1 VDPVVHTH
9 VAHSC
14 HRTRGPTVRLV
25 FKRSKPRANSRART
39 PSSAPAGRIYRFRTA
54 DFVGT
59 SGYMGGGEGP
69 ATPQKHRRASLVYHS
84 QRQPA
89 PPLLRPWR
97 KKVPPPNSCVSGAW
111 ASVRPSGAAS
121 GPLEAST
128 AADFTVDITAPTP
141 LLVGRATRR
150 RTLQRRG
157 PATIATEHRYVRVL
171 CVRLG
176 LN

>member
-1 VDPVVHTH
+1 LSILTSPTRVTAPGDPQSDSSSNAV
-9 VAHSC
+9 SLGL
-14 HRTRGPTVRLV
+14 TRARGLRPPHPPAGFTGSALRILLG
-25 FKRSKPRANSRART
+25 PRAIW
-39 PSSAPAGRIYRFRTA
+39 G
-54 DFVGT
+54 
-59 SGYMGGGEGP
+59 GGGEGP

>member
-1 VDPVVHTH
+1 LSILTSPTRVTAPGDPQSDSSSNAVSLGLT
-9 VAHSC
+9 
-14 HRTRGPTVRLV
+14 
-25 FKRSKPRANSRART
+25 RARGLR
-39 PSSAPAGRIYRFRTA
+39 PPHPPAGFTGSALR
-54 DFVGT
+54 
-59 SGYMGGGEGP
+59 P